1 MENAPDL
8 KAAPAATSAGQTCCS
23 AGATGGSVNRR
34 TLYIGLGIGA
44 AAGLFLGWDWLVAI
58 GAASL
63 IIALAP
69 CLIMCGAMCAMHK
82 CLNKKSEVPAT
93 ADPVNTDGPVTR
105 TAADDVPTTNAAA
118 HDGGIAKM
126 AAADDAPVTTA
137 AAPDAPI
144 AKPALE
150 GVRSTQTSEARA

>member
-1 MENAPDL
+1 MENAPEL

-63 IIALAP
+63 LIALAP

-82 CLNKKSEVPAT
+82 CLNKKSEAPAT
-93 ADPVNTDGPVTR
+93 ADLINADAPVTR
-105 TAADDVPTTNAAA
+105 TAADGVPATNAAA
-118 HDGGIAKM
+118 HGAIAM
-126 AAADDAPVTTA
+126 AALPDAAEANTAAADLTVARAT
-137 AAPDAPI
+137 
-144 AKPALE
+144 LE
-150 GVRSTQTSEARA
+150 SVPNTSASEARA

>member
-1 MENAPDL
+1 MENTPEL

-23 AGATGGSVNRR
+23 AGASGGSFYRR

-58 GAASL
+58 GAATV

-82 CLNKKSEVPAT
+82 CMNKKSELPAT
-93 ADPVNTDGPVTR
+93 ADSVNVDAPVTR
-105 TAADDVPTTNAAA
+105 TAADE
-118 HDGGIAKM
+118 
-126 AAADDAPVTTA
+126 APVTNTA
-137 AAPDAPI
+137 AHEAIANGARPDA
-144 AKPALE
+144 ADAQAAAANLAVANAALE
-150 GVRSTQTSEARA
+150 SVPSRPLSEARA

>member
-1 MENAPDL
+1 MQNATEI
-8 KAAPAATSAGQTCCS
+8 KAASTASQSCCE
-23 AGATGGSVNRR
+23 GASGGSLNRR

-82 CLNKKSEVPAT
+82 CMNKKSEVPAT
-93 ADPVNTDGPVTR
+93 ADPVNADAPITR
-105 TAADDVPTTNAAA
+105 TAADDAAVTDA
-118 HDGGIAKM
+118 AEPARAVANTPLPGAGAASI
-126 AAADDAPVTTA
+126 AAADVALA
-137 AAPDAPI
+137 NA
-144 AKPALE
+144 ALE
-150 GVRSTQTSEARA
+150 PAPKAPASEARV

>member
-1 MENAPDL
+1 MDNAPEL

-63 IIALAP
+63 LIALAP

-105 TAADDVPTTNAAA
+105 TAADDVPTANAAAHGAIAMAALPDAAETNAAA
-118 HDGGIAKM
+118 
-126 AAADDAPVTTA
+126 ADLTVARAT
-137 AAPDAPI
+137 
-144 AKPALE
+144 LE
-150 GVRSTQTSEARA
+150 SIPNTSASEARA

>member
-1 MENAPDL
+1 MENAPEL

-23 AGATGGSVNRR
+23 AGVSGGGLNRR

-63 IIALAP
+63 LIALAP

-93 ADPVNTDGPVTR
+93 ADPVKADAPGTR
-105 TAADDVPTTNAAA
+105 TAADDVPATNAAA
-118 HDGGIAKM
+118 HGAAIAM
-126 AAADDAPVTTA
+126 AAV
-137 AAPDAPI
+137 PDA
-144 AKPALE
+144 AETNTPA
-150 GVRSTQTSEARA
+150 SEARA

>member
-1 MENAPDL
+1 MESASEI
-8 KAAPAATSAGQTCCS
+8 KAAPAASQTCS
-23 AGATGGSVNRR
+23 AGASGGGLNRR

-69 CLIMCGAMCAMHK
+69 CLIMCAGMCAMQK

-93 ADPVNTDGPVTR
+93 AGPVNADAPVTR
-105 TAADDVPTTNAAA
+105 TAADDVPATNTAA
-118 HDGGIAKM
+118 HDAGIAKM
-126 AAADDAPVTTA
+126 AAADDAPVTRA
-137 AAPDAPI
+137 AAPDAPVVKT
-144 AKPALE
+144 AVERVA
-150 GVRSTQTSEARA
+150 SA